1 MDMIEFAIKST
12 ICLTVLYGFYYFL
25 LQNVKIPNFN
35 RFYLLF
41 SLVFAM
47 IIPMINIQMHFNL
60 TVSPNIREF
69 SNATGI
75 LIQGEEVTGRPIQFL
90 TFQTTCIILYIIIS
104 STLLLRFALNIYKII
119 RLIRTSTILDNL
131 KTQIVLVEKKT
142 LPYSFFRYIFVNRL
156 DYENGRIEKELII
169 HEQAH
174 CMQFHSIDI
183 LTVELIKII
192 LWFNPFVW
200 LFKKAMQLNHEYLA
214 DNKVLSNHDLNDYQN
229 TLINLVFRNNSTYL
243 ASNFNYSLTKKRLIM
258 MTKNNSSGYAIF
270 RKIAT
275 IPLFLILAITL
286 ALGQENKPK
295 DSVMNFE
302 NEWWSPIL
310 KKHNIE
316 PSGFNNFGKVFEMGT
331 KNTINNRIVT
341 LENAFFLI
349 KNSNGEYYI
358 LKSPLAYHDLD
369 KNIITCDKG
378 TMETFKI
385 KSEDTESF
393 EKQSFEKLKLQ
404 INDGNPMYTAE
415 SVSGLFKTKK

>member
-41 SLVFAM
+41 SMVFAM
-47 IIPMINIQMHFNL
+47 IIPMINIRMHFNL
-60 TVSPNIREF
+60 AVSPNIREF

-90 TFQTTCIILYIIIS
+90 TFQTTLIILYIIIS

-142 LPYSFFRYIFVNRL
+142 LPYSFFRYTFVNRL

-200 LFKKAMQLNHEYLA
+200 FFKKAIQLNHEYLA

-258 MTKNNSSGYAIF
+258 MTKNNSSGNAIF

-275 IPLFLILAITL
+275 IPLFLVLAITL

-302 NEWWSPIL
+302 NEWWYPIL

-316 PSGFNNFGKVFEMGT
+316 PSGFNNFEKVFEMGT

-341 LENAFFLI
+341 IENAFFLI
-349 KNSNGEYYI
+349 KTSNDEYFI

-378 TMETFKI
+378 TMDTFKI
-385 KSEDTESF
+385 KSEDTEPI
-393 EKQSFEKLKLQ
+393 EKRSFEKLKLQ
-404 INDGNPMYTAE
+404 ITDGNPMFTAE
-415 SVSGLFKTKK
+415 NVSGMFKTKK

>member
-47 IIPMINIQMHFNL
+47 IIPMINIRIHFNL
-60 TVSPNIREF
+60 AVSPNIREF

-90 TFQTTCIILYIIIS
+90 TFQTTLIVLYIIIS
-104 STLLLRFALNIYKII
+104 STLLLRFALNIYRII

-131 KTQIVLVEKKT
+131 KTKIVLVENKT
-142 LPYSFFRYIFVNRL
+142 LPYSFFKYIFVNHS
-156 DYENGRIEKELII
+156 DYENDRIEEELII

-174 CMQFHSIDI
+174 CIQFHSIDI

-200 LFKKAMQLNHEYLA
+200 FYKKAIQLNHEYLA

-258 MTKNNSSGYAIF
+258 MTKNDSSGNAIF

-275 IPLFLILAITL
+275 IPLFLVLAITL

-302 NEWWSPIL
+302 NEWWYPIL

-316 PSGFNNFGKVFEMGT
+316 PSGFNNFEKVFEMGT

-341 LENAFFLI
+341 IENAFFLI
-349 KNSNGEYYI
+349 KTSNDEYFI

-369 KNIITCDKG
+369 KNIIT
-378 TMETFKI
+378 
-385 KSEDTESF
+385 
-393 EKQSFEKLKLQ
+393 
-404 INDGNPMYTAE
+404 
-415 SVSGLFKTKK
+415 

>member
-12 ICLTVLYGFYYFL
+12 ICLTVLYGSYYFL

-47 IIPMINIQMHFNL
+47 IIPMINIQMYFNL
-60 TVSPNIREF
+60 AVSPNIREF
-69 SNATGI
+69 SDANGI
-75 LIQGEEVTGRPIQFL
+75 LIQGEEVTDKPIQLL
-90 TFQTTCIILYIIIS
+90 TFQTTLIILYIIIS
-104 STLLLRFALNIYKII
+104 FTLLLRFALNIYKII
-119 RLIRTSTILDNL
+119 RLIRTSTKLNNL

-142 LPYSFFRYIFVNRL
+142 LPYSFFRYIFVNRS
-156 DYENGRIEKELII
+156 DYENGGIKKELII

-174 CMQFHSIDI
+174 CAQFHSIDI

-200 LFKKAMQLNHEYLA
+200 FFKKAIQLNHEYLA
-214 DNKVLSNHDLNDYQN
+214 DNKVLLNHDLNDYQN

-258 MTKNNSSGYAIF
+258 MTKNNSTGNAIF

-286 ALGQENKPK
+286 AFGQENKPK
-295 DSVMNFE
+295 NSVMNSE
-302 NEWWSPIL
+302 NEWWYPIL

-316 PSGFNNFGKVFEMGT
+316 PSGFNNFEKVFEMGT

-349 KNSNGEYYI
+349 KTGNDEYYI

-378 TMETFKI
+378 TLETFKI

-393 EKQSFEKLKLQ
+393 EKRSFKKLELQ
-404 INDGNPMYTAE
+404 INDGNPIYNAE
-415 SVSGLFKTKK
+415 NVNMTKTKK